1 MSGQSS
7 GEKTEQPTP
16 KKVRDARKKGQV
28 AKSTEVVTTI
38 SLFSVIALLWVTW
51 DGFLETMISL
61 FDAVVLL
68 ALGDFRTTG
77 PQAIDLVSR
86 EVGVI
91 MLPVLGTVL
100 LSGIAANYFQIGSL
114 MSAESIKPKLEK
126 ISPGAGFK
134 RIFSM
139 KQLVETLKS
148 IIKIAILSVLLY
160 FVVRNAIGAYI
171 STVSCGMPCLT
182 AVTSHFIFQTFVY
195 SGLTFLVVAVADLGY
210 QRRAHTKSLMMTKD
224 EIKRE
229 YKESEGDPHIK
240 GKRRQLAQELAM
252 GGGGQAARKGT
263 AVVVNPTHFAVVI
276 LYTPDKM
283 PLPIVTAKGRNLYA
297 HYLRTE
303 AESAGVPVF
312 RNVALARKLF
322 ADTEV
327 DDYVPDELFDVVAEV
342 LSWVERNKDK
352 LYRGPL
358 PHGAIDMEAGDHRTD
373 LAGKGD
379 DARAGAA
386 WM

>member
-16 KKVRDARKKGQV
+16 KKRRDARKKGQV

-38 SLFSVIALLWVTW
+38 SLFSVIGLIWVTW
-51 DGFLETMISL
+51 DDTLETLISL
-61 FDAVVLL
+61 FDAVAIL
-68 ALGDFRTTG
+68 AIGDFRATG
-77 PQAIDLVSR
+77 GQAVDIVTR
-86 EVGVI
+86 EVAMA
-91 MLPVLGTVL
+91 MLPIIGTVL

-114 MSAESIKPKLEK
+114 VSGETIKPKMEK
-126 ISPGAGFK
+126 ISPAAGFK
-134 RIFSM
+134 RIFSK

-148 IIKIAILSVLLY
+148 IIKILFLSALLY

-171 STVSCGMPCLT
+171 SSVTCGLPCLT
-182 AVTSHFIFQTFVY
+182 SVTSYFIFQTFVY
-195 SGLTFLVVAVADLGY
+195 SALTFMAVAIADLFY

-224 EIKRE
+224 EVKRE

-276 LYTPDKM
+276 LYVPDKT
-283 PLPIVTAKGRNLYA
+283 PLPIITAKGRNLYA

-322 ADTEV
+322 ADVEV
-327 DDYVPDELFDVVAEV
+327 DDYVPDDLFDVVAEV
-342 LSWVERNKDK
+342 LTWVERNRDR
-352 LYRGPL
+352 LYKGPL
-358 PHGAIDMEAGDHRTD
+358 GHGVLDMEAGDHRKKIEATP
-373 LAGKGD
+373 
-379 DARAGAA
+379 
-386 WM
+386 

>member
-16 KKVRDARKKGQV
+16 KKRRDARKKGQV

-38 SLFSVIALLWVTW
+38 SLFSAIALIWATW
-51 DGFLETMISL
+51 DGLLETLISL
-61 FDAVVLL
+61 FDAVAML
-68 ALGDFRTTG
+68 AVGDFRVTG
-77 PQAIDLVSR
+77 GQAVDVVSR
-86 EVGVI
+86 EVAMT
-91 MLPVLGTVL
+91 MLPILGTVL

-126 ISPGAGFK
+126 ISPAAGFK

-171 STVSCGMPCLT
+171 SSVSCGLPCLV
-182 AVTSHFIFQTFVY
+182 AVTSHFMFQTFVY
-195 SGLTFLVVAVADLGY
+195 SALTFVVVALADLAY

-224 EIKRE
+224 EVKRE

-240 GKRRQLAQELAM
+240 GKRRQLAHELAM

-276 LYTPDKM
+276 LYRPDKT
-283 PLPIVTAKGRNLYA
+283 PLPVVTAKGRNLYA
-297 HYLRTE
+297 HFLRTE

-312 RNVALARKLF
+312 LNVPLARKLF
-322 ADTEV
+322 AEVEV
-327 DDYVPDELFDVVAEV
+327 DNYVPDELFDVVAEV
-342 LSWVERNKDK
+342 LSWVERNRDK
-352 LYRGPL
+352 LYKGPL
-358 PHGAIDMEAGDHRTD
+358 DHGVLDMEAGDHRAD
-373 LAGKGD
+373 IA
-379 DARAGAA
+379 ARGAA
-386 WM
+386 AQ